1 MRCPECEIKSEVLET
16 RINSSGMRRRYAC
29 MNGHRFST
37 QEMPINQQPT
47 MNLRSQTPQLEL
59 PQLPRTA
66 GPPSMSIWDRPMLVP
81 VQIGSSRAGADDNL
95 KIKSKGF

>member
-16 RINSSGMRRRYAC
+16 RSNSSGMRRRYVC

-37 QEMPINQQPT
+37 QEAPINPSTPQQPAQ
-47 MNLRSQTPQLEL
+47 MRTPYL
-59 PQLPRTA
+59 PAQMRTA

-81 VQIGSSRAGADDNL
+81 VHIGSSRAGADDNL
-95 KIKSKGF
+95 KIKSKGL